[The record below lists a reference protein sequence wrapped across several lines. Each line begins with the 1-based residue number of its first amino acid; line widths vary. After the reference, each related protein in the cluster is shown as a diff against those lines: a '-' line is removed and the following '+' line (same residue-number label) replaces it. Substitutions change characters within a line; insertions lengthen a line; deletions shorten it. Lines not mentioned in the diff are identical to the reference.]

1 MKPTVVISS
10 LPRNL
15 ILLLGLFLFLFVNSL
30 VAQDNANVILHN
42 VYAKVQ
48 KAKDYSVNVHIK
60 VDMPF
65 IRLMPVDA
73 KIYYKQKDKF
83 KVESKSIAIV
93 PRQSFDQATK
103 MLADTNSFSTIVQ
116 GKEMIGT
123 VQAII
128 INIIPL
134 SDTSDLILGKLW
146 IDPKQNVILKSQLTT
161 KSNGTILTEYTYG
174 AQIAYGLPDKMLFT
188 VDVKKFKIPKSVA
201 ADINNNA
208 KEEDKTKDKKKGQ
221 IFITLTNYQI
231 NKGISDTVFKK

>member
-1 MKPTVVISS
+1 MRLFKHT
-10 LPRNL
+10 
-15 ILLLGLFLFLFVNSL
+15 LLLLIVFVNNL
-30 VAQDNANVILHN
+30 TAQDNANVILHN

-48 KAKDYSVNVHIK
+48 KAKDYSVDVHIK

-123 VQAII
+123 VQTII

-146 IDPKQNVILKSQLTT
+146 VDPKQNVILKSQMTT

-174 AQIAYGLPDKMLFT
+174 AQLAFGLPDKMVFT

-201 ADINNNA
+201 ADMNNKP
-208 KEEDKTKDKKKGQ
+208 KEEDKSKDKKKGQ
-221 IFITLTNYQI
+221 IFITLSNYQI
-231 NKGISDTVFKK
+231 NKGIPDTVFKK